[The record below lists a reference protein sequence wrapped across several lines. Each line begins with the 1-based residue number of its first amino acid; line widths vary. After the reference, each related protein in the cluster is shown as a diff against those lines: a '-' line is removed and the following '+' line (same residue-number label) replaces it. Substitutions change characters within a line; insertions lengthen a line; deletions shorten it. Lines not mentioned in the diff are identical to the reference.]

1 MKATLEFD
9 LPTEQA
15 EFDAA
20 LEGHKW
26 KQIAETMRMYFRER
40 LKNGAHTEDGRIC
53 AQIIS
58 EKFYT
63 LVDEAGLS
71 FD

>member
-1 MKATLEFD
+1 MKVSLEFD
-9 LPTEQA
+9 LSTQRADFYE
-15 EFDAA
+15 A

-26 KQIAETMRMYFRER
+26 KQVAETMRMYLRGKVRDEIHY
-40 LKNGAHTEDGRIC
+40 KVSVSE
-53 AQIIS
+53 IS
-58 EKFYT
+58 EKLYT

>member
-26 KQIAETMRMYFRER
+26 KQVAETMRVYLRGKVKDESHY
-40 LKNGAHTEDGRIC
+40 KVSVSEV
-53 AQIIS
+53 S
-58 EKFYT
+58 EKLYT

>member
-20 LEGHKW
+20 LEGQKW
-26 KQIAETMRMYFRER
+26 KSVCEQLRMFIRNQQKHDDHSIARMAFGEV
-40 LKNGAHTEDGRIC
+40 
-53 AQIIS
+53 S
-58 EKFYT
+58 EKLYT

>member
-20 LEGHKW
+20 LEGYRW
-26 KQIAETMRMYFRER
+26 KVVCEQLRQFIRNQQKHEDHNIA
-40 LKNGAHTEDGRIC
+40 RI
-53 AQIIS
+53 AVGEVS
-58 EKFYT
+58 EKLYT